1 MKIGNKKISK
11 TSKAYII
18 AEVGQAH
25 EGSIGNAHA
34 FIDAASK
41 TGVDAIK
48 FQAHFAE
55 EESTRNEKFRVN
67 FSYQDIDRFDYWKR
81 MEISPRHLK
90 ELKEHAESLDM
101 EFICSPFSFY
111 AIDVLEDININVWK
125 IGSGEAN
132 WGSFMRKVM
141 DTKKPILYSTGMS
154 LSNEIDAMVSQF
166 NTLETEFCLMQCCSK
181 YPTPLEEVG
190 THLLL
195 GYKEK
200 YSSLVGL
207 SDHSGSIWPSVN
219 AIALGAK
226 VIEVH
231 IKLGEDSFGPD
242 SSSSLLPHQIA
253 QICEAR
259 DELYIMNN
267 SAVSKDQLSQ
277 QLSQTRG
284 LFSRSVALNNNY
296 AKGTKITSDM
306 IIFKKPGSG
315 IPTENSSL
323 VIGKILNCNYS
334 VDRLLLLDDLLD
346 TKN

>member
-1 MKIGNKKISK
+1 MKIGNKKISE

-34 FIDAASK
+34 FIETASK

-48 FQAHFAE
+48 FQAHFAS
-55 EESTRNEKFRVN
+55 EESTRDENFRVN
-67 FSYQDIDRFDYWKR
+67 FSYQDADRFDYWKR
-81 MEISPRHLK
+81 MEISPCHLK

-111 AIDVLEDININVWK
+111 AIDVLESININVWK

-132 WGSFMRKVM
+132 WESFMRKVI
-141 DTKKPILYSTGMS
+141 DTKKPIIYSTGMS
-154 LSNEIDAMVSQF
+154 LSNEIDAMVTQF
-166 NTLETEFCLMQCCSK
+166 KALKAEFCLMQCCSK

-195 GYKEK
+195 KYKEK
-200 YSSLVGL
+200 YSSLAGL
-207 SDHSGSIWPSVN
+207 SDHSGSIWPSIN
-219 AIALGAK
+219 AIALGAN

-231 IKLGEDSFGPD
+231 IKLSEDSFGPD

-259 DELYIMNN
+259 DELFIMNN
-267 SAVSKDQLSQ
+267 SDLSKDKLSKN
-277 QLSQTRG
+277 LSETRG
-284 LFSRSVALNNNY
+284 LFSRSIALNDNY
-296 AKGTKITSDM
+296 SKGTKITSDM
-306 IIFKKPGSG
+306 VILKKPGSG
-315 IPTENSSL
+315 IPDTNSSL
-323 VIGKILNCNYS
+323 VIGKILNRNYS
-334 VDRLLLLDDLLD
+334 ADRLLHLDDLTD
-346 TKN
+346 ITN

>member
-1 MKIGNKKISK
+1 
-11 TSKAYII
+11 
-18 AEVGQAH
+18 
-25 EGSIGNAHA
+25 
-34 FIDAASK
+34 
-41 TGVDAIK
+41 
-48 FQAHFAE
+48 
-55 EESTRNEKFRVN
+55 
-67 FSYQDIDRFDYWKR
+67 

-90 ELKEHAESLDM
+90 ELKEHAESLKM

-132 WGSFMRKVM
+132 WSSFIRKVL

-154 LSNEIDAMVSQF
+154 LTTEIDAMVKQF
-166 NTLETEFCLMQCCSK
+166 NSFGAEFCLMQCCSK

-195 GYKEK
+195 NYKEK

-219 AIALGAK
+219 AIAGGAK

-231 IKLGEDSFGPD
+231 IKLSHDSFGPD

-267 SAVSKDQLSQ
+267 SNVSKDQLSE

-284 LFSRSVALNNNY
+284 LFSRSIALNDNY
-296 AKGTKITSDM
+296 PKGTTVTNDM
-306 IIFKKPGSG
+306 IILKKPGSG
-315 IPTENSSL
+315 IPEKSSL
-323 VIGKILNCNYS
+323 SVIGKVLNRDYS
-334 VDRLLLLDDLLD
+334 VDRLLALDDLSD
-346 TKN
+346 IEN